1 MRLSIAGIALAGI
14 ALTAA
19 VPFTSRELAVPV
31 SAPENNEKSG
41 VPYDPNPAHIWN
53 RLHDA
58 LLIRE
63 GPTGAKYGE
72 DSLDPLLWGNTKH
85 LLAQPSHDRAL
96 RVLDQFLET
105 HAENLIHDPVKRAIM
120 QRDLW
125 AVFDWSV
132 ERQPGDED
140 ESAFQKERH
149 ELQIRLAE
157 VLRRLALTS
166 KEVESLPD
174 NYAEA
179 VASKTFAQEYDPD
192 HRDRAFLPP
201 DLFEPRGP
209 WVLISG
215 NGSEPVARQ
224 HVSEFSGRSR
234 FLVFVRLPGGRKS
247 TLDYFQT
254 LWNLPQPSIPPS
266 GTNARVQVQ
275 DLQIQAL
282 QIQALQIQALPQF
295 PAGTEV
301 ALVRQMTLFD
311 ERGNLVPAPITE
323 SVQIRVY
330 QTITASKENRYESQD
345 FEELSRR
352 SGQAFYEFTLSRP
365 QLFAGKAGGLR
376 ATERDEREFFVRA
389 DDPFEPL
396 VKNLIPLQLRTGPI
410 FLQCAICHSAGGIN
424 SLESRGRLLKPN
436 PLQQDVPG
444 KTYGP
449 RWWASDQTINWKR
462 DRNDWRLLNEYWR
475 TGNVS
480 H

>member
-1 MRLSIAGIALAGI
+1 MKKQRQPMRPFIAGISLARI
-14 ALTAA
+14 ALIVA
-19 VPFTSRELAVPV
+19 VLITSRDLTVAV
-31 SAPENNEKSG
+31 AARENNEKSG
-41 VPYDPNPAHIWN
+41 AYYDPNPAHIWN
-53 RLHDA
+53 RLYDA

-85 LLAQPSHDRAL
+85 LLAHDRAL
-96 RVLDQFLET
+96 RVLDQCLET
-105 HAENLIHDPVKRAIM
+105 HAENLIHDSVKRAIM

-132 ERQPGDED
+132 QREPGDED
-140 ESAFQKERH
+140 EPAYQKERQ
-149 ELQIRLAE
+149 ELQIRLAQ

-166 KEVESLPD
+166 KEVEALPD

-179 VASKTFAQEYDPD
+179 VASKTVAQEYDPD
-192 HRDRAFLPP
+192 HRDPAFLPP
-201 DLFEPRGP
+201 DLFDPRGP

-215 NGSEPVARQ
+215 NGSEPVAKR
-224 HVSEFSGRSR
+224 HVSDFSGRSR

-254 LWNLPQPSIPPS
+254 LWNLPQPPIPPS
-266 GTNARVQVQ
+266 GRNARVQVQ
-275 DLQIQAL
+275 DLQV
-282 QIQALQIQALPQF
+282 QALPQF
-295 PAGTEV
+295 PAGTQV

-311 ERGNLVPAPITE
+311 DRGNLVPAPITE

-330 QTITASKENRYESQD
+330 RTITASKENRYESQD

-376 ATERDEREFFVRA
+376 TTGRDEREFLVRA

-396 VKNLIPLQLRTGPI
+396 AKNLIPLRLRTESI

-424 SLESRGRLLKPN
+424 SLESRSRLLKPN
-436 PLQQDVPG
+436 PLQQDFPG
-444 KTYGP
+444 KSYGP
-449 RWWASDQTINWKR
+449 RWWEYDETINWKR
-462 DRNDWRLLNEYWR
+462 DRDDWRLLNGYWG
-475 TGNVS
+475 TGNVL

>member
-1 MRLSIAGIALAGI
+1 MRLFIAVIGLMV
-14 ALTAA
+14 A
-19 VPFTSRELAVPV
+19 VLMTSRELTVPAA
-31 SAPENNEKSG
+31 APANNEKYG
-41 VPYDPNPAHIWN
+41 APYDPSPAHIWN
-53 RLHDA
+53 RLYDA

-72 DSLDPLLWGNTKH
+72 DSLDPLLWGNTRH

-105 HAENLIHDPVKRAIM
+105 HAENLIHDSVKRAIM

-132 ERQPGDED
+132 QREPGDVD
-140 ESAFQKERH
+140 EPGYQKERQ

-179 VASKTFAQEYDPD
+179 VASKTVAQEYDPD
-192 HRDRAFLPP
+192 HRDRSFLPP

-215 NGSEPVARQ
+215 NSSEPVAKR
-224 HVSEFSGRSR
+224 HASEFSGRSR

-254 LWNLPQPSIPPS
+254 LWNFPQPWIPPR
-266 GTNARVQVQ
+266 GTTDR
-275 DLQIQAL
+275 DPD
-282 QIQALQIQALPQF
+282 LPQF
-295 PAGTEV
+295 PAGTQV

-311 ERGNLVPAPITE
+311 DRGNLVPTPLTE

-330 QTITASKENRYESQD
+330 RTITASKENRYESED

-365 QLFAGKAGGLR
+365 QLFASKAGGLR
-376 ATERDEREFFVRA
+376 TTGRDEREFSVRA

-396 VKNLIPLQLRTGPI
+396 AKNLIPLQLRTEPI
-410 FLQCAICHSAGGIN
+410 FLQCAICHSAGGIR

-436 PLQQDVPG
+436 PLQQDLPG
-444 KTYGP
+444 KAYGP
-449 RWWASDQTINWKR
+449 RWWEYDQTINWKR
-462 DRNDWRLLNEYWR
+462 DRDDWRLLNGYLR
-475 TGNVS
+475 TGIVL

>member
-1 MRLSIAGIALAGI
+1 MRLFITVMLLMI
-14 ALTAA
+14 
-19 VPFTSRELAVPV
+19 VPMTPREKAPPA
-31 SAPENNEKSG
+31 SAYEIVEKPG
-41 VPYDPNPAHIWN
+41 VLYDTNSTHIWN
-53 RLHDA
+53 RLYDA

-85 LLAQPSHDRAL
+85 LLGQPSHDRAL

-105 HAENLIHDPVKRAIM
+105 HAENLIHDSVKRGVM

-132 ERQPGDED
+132 QREPNDED
-140 ESAFQKERH
+140 EPVYQKERQ

-179 VASKTFAQEYDPD
+179 VASGAFAKEYDPA

-201 DLFEPRGP
+201 DLFDPRGP
-209 WVLISG
+209 WVFISG
-215 NGSEPVARQ
+215 NGSEPVAKQ

-254 LWNLPQPSIPPS
+254 LWNVTQPWTPLSS
-266 GTNARVQVQ
+266 RN
-275 DLQIQAL
+275 DQI
-282 QIQALQIQALPQF
+282 IVNPDLPQF
-295 PAGTEV
+295 PAGTQV

-311 ERGNLVPAPITE
+311 DHGNLVPAPITE

-330 QTITASKENRYESQD
+330 RTITASKQNRYESED
-345 FEELSRR
+345 FEELTTR
-352 SGQAFYEFTLSRP
+352 SGQAFYEITLSRP
-365 QLFAGKAGGLR
+365 RLFANKAGGLI
-376 ATERDEREFFVRA
+376 ATGPDEREFSVRA

-396 VKNLIPLQLRTGPI
+396 AKNLIPLRLRTTPI
-410 FLQCAICHSAGGIN
+410 FLQCAICHSAGGVN
-424 SLESRGRLLKPN
+424 SLESRSRLLKPN
-436 PLQQDVPG
+436 PLQHDLAG
-444 KTYGP
+444 KVDGP
-449 RWWASDQTINWKR
+449 RWWEYDQTISWKH
-462 DRNDWRLLNEYWR
+462 DRYDWHLLTGYWR
-475 TGNVS
+475 SSGRL